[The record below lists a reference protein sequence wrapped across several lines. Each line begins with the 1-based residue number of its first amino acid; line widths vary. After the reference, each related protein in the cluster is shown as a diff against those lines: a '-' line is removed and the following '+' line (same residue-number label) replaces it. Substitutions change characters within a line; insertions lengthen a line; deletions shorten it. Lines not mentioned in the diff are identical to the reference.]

1 MATQVAMNEAAR
13 MIMPVALR
21 ILVPVD
27 ATERSRWSARYAMW
41 RCRQAIAVEVELLFV
56 AEPVTNWE
64 VLRFRT
70 QSEVARFQAERGQ
83 FLLEDAAQ
91 PLVQAGVAVR
101 MNYREGDVAFQILDT
116 AEQLDCHE
124 IVLPAPHSRW
134 TRLLS
139 RDVVRQVMQKQRRI
153 PVVTVNA
160 DGLPEHALQG

>member
-1 MATQVAMNEAAR
+1 MDTQVAMNEAAR
-13 MIMPVALR
+13 MITPVTLR
-21 ILVPVD
+21 ILIPVD
-27 ATERSRWSARYAMW
+27 ATERSRWGARYARW
-41 RCRQAIAVEVELLFV
+41 RCRQGIAVEVELLLV

-91 PLVQAGVAVR
+91 PLLQAGIAVR
-101 MNYREGDVAFQILDT
+101 VNYREGDVAFQILDT
-116 AEQLDCHE
+116 SEQLDCHE

-134 TRLLS
+134 TRLLYQ
-139 RDVVRQVMQKQRRI
+139 DVVRQVIQKQRGI

-160 DGLPEHALQG
+160 DGLPERALQG